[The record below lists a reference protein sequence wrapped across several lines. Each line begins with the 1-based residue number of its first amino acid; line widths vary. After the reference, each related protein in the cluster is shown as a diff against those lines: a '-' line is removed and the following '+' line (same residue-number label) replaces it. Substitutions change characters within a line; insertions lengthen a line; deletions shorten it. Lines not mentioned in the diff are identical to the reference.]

1 MDYIWILA
9 AIFAA
14 ACQTGRSAFQKN
26 MISKLGEYGAAYI
39 RFCYALPFTTL
50 IWLTWISIPGNNI
63 PDLPVY
69 SIVMCLV
76 GSIFQVL
83 FTYVLMK
90 VFSHKNFATG
100 IAFSKTEVILIA
112 GLEIIL
118 LSAAFSISIMFGI
131 ILGVISVLLLSYA
144 KKADSIL
151 KTIKLLINSILS
163 VGTLVGLL
171 SGLLLAGSVVAFRM
185 SIISVEGPLLDKSI
199 FISFIAIVFQTI
211 LVGLYLLINKRDQFL
226 AVVKYWKPSLPA
238 GLSGT
243 GATFGWFVAFGLTTA
258 AEVRAVG
265 QIELIFSILI
275 SVIFFKEKIKI
286 TELTGIILLGL
297 SILIIIFE
305 ENLKF

>member
-1 MDYIWILA
+1 MEFIWIFA

-14 ACQTGRSAFQKN
+14 ACQTARSAFQKN

-39 RFCYALPFTTL
+39 RFCYALPFTSL
-50 IWLTWISIPGNNI
+50 IWLIWISIPGNNI
-63 PDLPVY
+63 PDLSLY
-69 SIVMCLV
+69 SLFLCLL

-90 VFSHKNFATG
+90 VFAHKNFATG

-112 GLEIIL
+112 FLEIII
-118 LSAAFSISIMFGI
+118 LSVTFSTSIMLGI

-151 KTIKLLINSILS
+151 KTFKLLINSILS

-171 SGLLLAGSVVAFRM
+171 SGLLLAASVVTFRM
-185 SIISVEGPLLDKSI
+185 SIISVEAPLLDKSL

-211 LVGLYLLINKRDQFL
+211 LVGLYLVINKRDQFL
-226 AVVKYWKPSLPA
+226 AVIKYWKPSLPA
-238 GLSGT
+238 GLCGT

>member
-1 MDYIWILA
+1 MEFIWIFA
-9 AIFAA
+9 ATFAA
-14 ACQTGRSAFQKN
+14 ACQTARSAFQKN

-50 IWLTWISIPGNNI
+50 IWLTWISIPSNNI
-63 PDLPVY
+63 PDLSIY

-144 KKADSIL
+144 KKADSVSKTFIL
-151 KTIKLLINSILS
+151 LLKSIMS
-163 VGTLVGLL
+163 IGTLVGLL
-171 SGLLLAGSVVAFRM
+171 SGLLLAGSVVAFRV
-185 SIISVEGPLLDKSI
+185 SIISVDAPLLDKSL

-211 LVGLYLLINKRDQFL
+211 FVGFYLFINKRNEFQ
-226 AVVKYWKPSLPA
+226 AVIKYWKPSLPA
-238 GLSGT
+238 GLCGT

-265 QIELIFSILI
+265 QIELIFSILL
-275 SVIFFKEKIKI
+275 SVLFFKEKIKK

-305 ENLKF
+305 ESFKF

>member
-1 MDYIWILA
+1 MEFIWIFA

-14 ACQTGRSAFQKN
+14 ACQTARSAFQKN

-39 RFCYALPFTTL
+39 RFCYALPFTSL
-50 IWLTWISIPGNNI
+50 IWLIWISVPGNNI
-63 PDLPVY
+63 PNLSLY
-69 SIVMCLV
+69 SLLLCLF
-76 GSIFQVL
+76 GSVFQVL

-90 VFSHKNFATG
+90 VFAHKNFATG

-112 GLEIIL
+112 FLEIII
-118 LSAAFSISIMFGI
+118 LSVTFSTSIMLGI

-151 KTIKLLINSILS
+151 KTIKLLINSTLS

-211 LVGLYLLINKRDQFL
+211 LVGLYLVINKRDQFL
-226 AVVKYWKPSLPA
+226 AVIKYWKPSLPA

>member
-50 IWLTWISIPGNNI
+50 IWLIWIIIPGNNI
-63 PDLPVY
+63 PDLSIF

-144 KKADSIL
+144 KKAESISKTFILLL
-151 KTIKLLINSILS
+151 KSIIS
-163 VGTLVGLL
+163 IGTLVGLL
-171 SGLLLAGSVVAFRM
+171 SGLLLAGSVVAFRV
-185 SIISVEGPLLDKSI
+185 SIISVDAPLLDKSL

-211 LVGLYLLINKRDQFL
+211 FVGFYLFINKRNEFQ
-226 AVVKYWKPSLPA
+226 AVIKYWKPSLPA
-238 GLSGT
+238 GLCGT

-265 QIELIFSILI
+265 QIELIFSILL
-275 SVIFFKEKIKI
+275 SVLFFKEKIKK

-305 ENLKF
+305 ESFNF

>member
-1 MDYIWILA
+1 MEFIWIFA

-14 ACQTGRSAFQKN
+14 ACQTARSAFQKN

-39 RFCYALPFTTL
+39 RFCYALPFTSL
-50 IWLTWISIPGNNI
+50 IWLIWINIPGNNI
-63 PDLPVY
+63 PDLSLY
-69 SIVMCLV
+69 SLFLCLL

-90 VFSHKNFATG
+90 VFAHKNFATG

-112 GLEIIL
+112 FLEIII
-118 LSAAFSISIMFGI
+118 LSVTFSMSIILGI

-151 KTIKLLINSILS
+151 KTFKLLINSILS

-171 SGLLLAGSVVAFRM
+171 SGLLLAGSVVTFRM
-185 SIISVEGPLLDKSI
+185 SIISVDGPLLDKSL

-211 LVGLYLLINKRDQFL
+211 LVGLYLVINKRDQFL
-226 AVVKYWKPSLPA
+226 AVIKYWKPSLPA

>member
-1 MDYIWILA
+1 MEFIWIFA

-14 ACQTGRSAFQKN
+14 ACQTARSAFQKN
-26 MISKLGEYGAAYI
+26 MISRLGDYGAAYI
-39 RFCYALPFTTL
+39 RFCYALPFTSL
-50 IWLTWISIPGNNI
+50 IWLIWISIPGNNI
-63 PDLPVY
+63 PYLSLY
-69 SIVMCLV
+69 SLFLCLL

-90 VFSHKNFATG
+90 VFAHKNFATG

-112 GLEIIL
+112 FLEIIILSVTFSTSIL
-118 LSAAFSISIMFGI
+118 LGI

-151 KTIKLLINSILS
+151 KTIKLLINSTLS

-211 LVGLYLLINKRDQFL
+211 LVGLYLVINKRDQFL
-226 AVVKYWKPSLPA
+226 AVIKYWKPSLPA

-243 GATFGWFVAFGLTTA
+243 GAAFGWFVAFGLTTA

>member
-1 MDYIWILA
+1 MEYIWILA

-26 MISKLGEYGAAYI
+26 MIPKLGEYGAAYI

-50 IWLTWISIPGNNI
+50 IWLTWINIPGNNI
-63 PDLPVY
+63 PYLSVY
-69 SIVMCLV
+69 SLVMCLV

-118 LSAAFSISIMFGI
+118 LSAAFSISVMFGI
-131 ILGVISVLLLSYA
+131 ILGVASVLLLSYA
-144 KKADSIL
+144 KKSDSIL
-151 KTIKLLINSILS
+151 KTFILLLKSIMS
-163 VGTLVGLL
+163 IGTLVGLL
-171 SGLLLAGSVVAFRM
+171 SGLLLAGSVVAFRV
-185 SIISVEGPLLDKSI
+185 SIISVDAPLLDKSL
-199 FISFIAIVFQTI
+199 FISFIAIVFQTFF
-211 LVGLYLLINKRDQFL
+211 VGLYLFINKKNEFL
-226 AVVKYWKPSLPA
+226 SVIKYWKPSLPA
-238 GLSGT
+238 GLCGT

-265 QIELIFSILI
+265 QIELIFSILL
-275 SVIFFKEKIKI
+275 SVLFFKEKIKK

-305 ENLKF
+305 ESLKF

>member
-1 MDYIWILA
+1 MEYTWILA

-63 PDLPVY
+63 PDLSVY

-151 KTIKLLINSILS
+151 KTFKLLLKSIMS
-163 VGTLVGLL
+163 IGTLVGLL
-171 SGLLLAGSVVAFRM
+171 SGLLLAGSVVAFRV
-185 SIISVEGPLLDKSI
+185 SIISVDAPLLDKSL

-211 LVGLYLLINKRDQFL
+211 FVGFYLFIYKINEFQ
-226 AVVKYWKPSLPA
+226 AVIKYWKPSLPA
-238 GLSGT
+238 GLCGT

-265 QIELIFSILI
+265 QIELIFSILL
-275 SVIFFKEKIKI
+275 SMLFFKEKIKK

-305 ENLKF
+305 ESLKF

>member
-1 MDYIWILA
+1 MEFIWIFA

-14 ACQTGRSAFQKN
+14 ACQTARSAFQKN

-39 RFCYALPFTTL
+39 RFCYALPFTSL
-50 IWLTWISIPGNNI
+50 IWLIWISIPGNNI
-63 PDLPVY
+63 PDLSLY
-69 SIVMCLV
+69 SLFLCLL

-90 VFSHKNFATG
+90 VFAHKNFATG

-112 GLEIIL
+112 FLEITIL
-118 LSAAFSISIMFGI
+118 SVTFSMSIILGI

-151 KTIKLLINSILS
+151 KTFKLLINSILS

-171 SGLLLAGSVVAFRM
+171 SGLLLAASVVTFRM
-185 SIISVEGPLLDKSI
+185 SIISVEAPLLDKSL
-199 FISFIAIVFQTI
+199 FISFIAIVFQTV
-211 LVGLYLLINKRDQFL
+211 LVGLYLVINKRDQFL
-226 AVVKYWKPSLPA
+226 AVIKYWKPSLPA

>member
-1 MDYIWILA
+1 MEFIWIFA

-14 ACQTGRSAFQKN
+14 ACQTARSAFQKN
-26 MISKLGEYGAAYI
+26 MISKLGDYGAAYI
-39 RFCYALPFTTL
+39 RFCYALPFTSL
-50 IWLTWISIPGNNI
+50 IWLIWISIPGNNI
-63 PDLPVY
+63 PGLSLY
-69 SIVMCLV
+69 SLFLCLL

-90 VFSHKNFATG
+90 VFAHKNFATG

-112 GLEIIL
+112 FLEIII
-118 LSAAFSISIMFGI
+118 LSVTFSISIMLGI
-131 ILGVISVLLLSYA
+131 ILGVISVLFLSYA

-151 KTIKLLINSILS
+151 KTFKLLINSILS

-171 SGLLLAGSVVAFRM
+171 SGLLLAASVVTFRM
-185 SIISVEGPLLDKSI
+185 SIISVEAPLLDKSL

-211 LVGLYLLINKRDQFL
+211 LVGLYLVINKRDQFL
-226 AVVKYWKPSLPA
+226 AVIKYWKPSLPA
-238 GLSGT
+238 GLCGT

-305 ENLKF
+305 ENFKF

>member
-1 MDYIWILA
+1 MEFIWIFA

-14 ACQTGRSAFQKN
+14 ACQTARSAFQKN
-26 MISKLGEYGAAYI
+26 MISKLGDYGAAYI

-63 PDLPVY
+63 PDLSIY

-112 GLEIIL
+112 GLEIML

-144 KKADSIL
+144 KKADSVSKTFIL
-151 KTIKLLINSILS
+151 LLKSIMS
-163 VGTLVGLL
+163 IGTLVGLL
-171 SGLLLAGSVVAFRM
+171 SGLLLAGSVVAFRV
-185 SIISVEGPLLDKSI
+185 SIISVDAPLLDKSL

-211 LVGLYLLINKRDQFL
+211 FVGFYLFIYKRNEFQ
-226 AVVKYWKPSLPA
+226 AVIKYWKPSLPA
-238 GLSGT
+238 GLCGT

-265 QIELIFSILI
+265 QIELIFSILL
-275 SVIFFKEKIKI
+275 SVLFFKEKIKK

-305 ENLKF
+305 ESFKF